1 MSSKTAPYG
10 HWKSP
15 LTAELL
21 AGSSISL
28 QEVAVNVSGRCAP
41 DLTDLAD

>member
-1 MSSKTAPYG
+1 MSSNTAPYG

-28 QEVAVNVSGRCAP
+28 QEVAVNVSSR
-41 DLTDLAD
+41 LTLDVMAFS

>member
-1 MSSKTAPYG
+1 MSSHTAPYG

-28 QEVAVNVSGRCAP
+28 QELAVNVSDRFTL
-41 DLTDLAD
+41 DLGGFG